1 MILGICDSGAV
12 VCDPLLELTG
22 HEGSQTLSRN
32 NRYGESYKGVLVVC
46 GVGGKWEGQGAEP

>member
-32 NRYGESYKGVLVVC
+32 NRYGESYKGGC
-46 GVGGKWEGQGAEP
+46 SGCWGG